1 MRSLKHKKMKKAF
14 IKLNIILL
22 SVTLIFPL
30 ISYIDA
36 QELDE
41 DFLNSLPEDIKI
53 DVISNIENTNSELS
67 QTKQYDSFSS
77 SVEKQFNEE
86 EVDALSRFG
95 DEYFNSMPST
105 FMPINDPAASSD
117 YILDVDDILFIQL
130 IGDRSEEY
138 EYKIDRS
145 GNISIPDI
153 GFIKLAGLSLMS
165 ANELINK
172 TLREYFVKQKL
183 LSLLRKSEISAYW

>member
-14 IKLNIILL
+14 IKLNILLL

-36 QELDE
+36 QELNE

-95 DEYFNSMPST
+95 D
-105 FMPINDPAASSD
+105 
-117 YILDVDDILFIQL
+117 
-130 IGDRSEEY
+130 
-138 EYKIDRS
+138 
-145 GNISIPDI
+145 
-153 GFIKLAGLSLMS
+153 
-165 ANELINK
+165 
-172 TLREYFVKQKL
+172 
-183 LSLLRKSEISAYW
+183 

>member
-1 MRSLKHKKMKKAF
+1 MKKAF

-30 ISYIDA
+30 IYYIDA
-36 QELDE
+36 QELNE

-172 TLREYFVKQKL
+172 TVNFL
-183 LSLLRKSEISAYW
+183 LNGFLF